1 MAAAG
6 RRARSGSITGRLARA
21 REKKRE
27 GVVAAGARRTTE
39 VGSGRRDGARSG
51 GNDVVDEEK
60 TTATVRARS
69 GAVGKEKK
77 ELCPL

>member
-1 MAAAG
+1 
-6 RRARSGSITGRLARA
+6 LAR
-21 REKKRE
+21 
-27 GVVAAGARRTTE
+27 G
-39 VGSGRRDGARSG
+39 GARSG

-60 TTATVRARS
+60 TTAAIRARS